1 MQNISVSQ
9 KIKILASLLIVTIF
23 AVISITIYLNHQNI
37 KDATIVNIA
46 GKQRMFTQ
54 KITKNILYIYQYK
67 INNFSKLDNV
77 TLDFSDGLK
86 TLKEGNTLHKITPAP
101 TQEIRTQLE
110 KVSTLWNDFETN
122 INAFKKAIVNSDIQE
137 QKKLLKYFYTT
148 NNHLLYEVD
157 TIVTLYTKHIE
168 EKINFIKNFQYVS
181 FSLLFIFTFYALI
194 QLRQIE
200 AHAREFLEKSKQ
212 LRTNNLKDITLV
224 DSNTESEF
232 VEIATTFNSFIH
244 KISTA
249 MNYSQVALE
258 QSKLASEK
266 LENLTDEFSD
276 IINKF
281 AHQTDISGQ
290 LNKSEDIVIESTEEL
305 LHATKKLQNL
315 KNELDKLLLN
325 CQPKA

>member
-148 NNHLLYEVD
+148 NNHLLHEVD

-244 KISTA
+244 KVSTA